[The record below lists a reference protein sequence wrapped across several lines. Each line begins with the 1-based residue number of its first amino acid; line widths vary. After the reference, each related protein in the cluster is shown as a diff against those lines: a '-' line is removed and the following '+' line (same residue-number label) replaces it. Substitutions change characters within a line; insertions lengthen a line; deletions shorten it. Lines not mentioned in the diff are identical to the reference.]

1 MLSQLSFHT
10 ITTWN
15 ETDQPQSGKRY
26 ASFLQRLHVNLLGE
40 DFRQI
45 KHLRFILAICHEA
58 AHAILEH
65 RETER
70 AGRCNFLRL
79 QRKGL
84 SGTRL
89 VDRTSCLL

>member
-15 ETDQPQSGKRY
+15 ETNQPQSGNQY
-26 ASFLQRLHVNLLGE
+26 ISFLRRLHVNLLGE
-40 DFRQI
+40 NFRQI
-45 KHLRFILAICHEA
+45 KHLRFIFSICHEA

-70 AGRCNFLRL
+70 TGRCDFP
-79 QRKGL
+79 
-84 SGTRL
+84 
-89 VDRTSCLL
+89 